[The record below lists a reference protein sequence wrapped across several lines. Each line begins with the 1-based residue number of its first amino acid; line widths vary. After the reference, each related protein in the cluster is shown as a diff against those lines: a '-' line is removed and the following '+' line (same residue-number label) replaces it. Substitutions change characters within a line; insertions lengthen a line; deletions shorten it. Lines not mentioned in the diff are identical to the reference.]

1 MDGAMFCVDE
11 TLNPPIPFVPK
22 EVSSEPSTLYRTK
35 RTLPVYGDAFSEAV
49 AATRIWPDRV
59 TVPVA
64 GPTSFEL
71 SPIDRDPPLPNEVS
85 KVTAELVDV
94 GAPTTHVVDGLLGLL
109 LLLPLGVPLDG
120 ALHPP
125 APIALTARTLM
136 LYSVPLVRP
145 VTERDSEL

>member
-1 MDGAMFCVDE
+1 MFCIDG

-35 RTLPVYGDAFSEAV
+35 RTLTVNGDAVIEAD

-59 TVPVA
+59 AVPVA
-64 GPTSFEL
+64 GPTEFEL

-85 KVTAELVDV
+85 KVTAVFEDV
-94 GAPTTHVVDGLLGLL
+94 GAPMVQEGGGVN
-109 LLLPLGVPLDG
+109 PPPPPPPPPAEGVPLEG
-120 ALHPP
+120 ALQAP

-136 LYSVPLVRP
+136 LYDVPLVRP
-145 VTERDSEL
+145 VTERDSLL